1 VPQWNAMSAAEQSK
15 YLDPVSFPSNAKLN
29 PEEGPGTDYAQWSYT
44 TVAGCKHK
52 CEIYCWAHDGHVRFP
67 KVYPHGFENPVFRP
81 RMLSARGN
89 APVPAEA
96 AVDGRFKNVSSGFMG
111 DTFGGWT
118 PAAWIEATLA
128 VERANPQWNF
138 LHLTKFPGRL
148 LEFDFSPNMWIGTS
162 VDWQQRVENVE
173 RVFAQLREK
182 YPDLVL
188 WLSIEPFL

>member
-1 VPQWNAMSAAEQSK
+1 SITIIVTRAETAKTGEFIEFTVPQWNAMSAAEQSK

-52 CEIYCWAHDGHVRFP
+52 FGIYCWAHDGHVRFP
-67 KVYPHGFENPVFRP
+67 KVYPTGLENPVSPPGMWR
-81 RMLSARGN
+81 ARGN
-89 APVPAEA
+89 TPVPAEA

-173 RVFAQLREK
+173 
-182 YPDLVL
+182 
-188 WLSIEPFL
+188 